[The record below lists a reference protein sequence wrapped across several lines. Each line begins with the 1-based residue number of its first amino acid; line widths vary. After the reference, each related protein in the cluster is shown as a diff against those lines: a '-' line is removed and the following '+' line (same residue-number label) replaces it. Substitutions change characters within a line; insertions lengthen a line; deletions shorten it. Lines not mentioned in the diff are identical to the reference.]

1 MMSQNGNDIDLYDIT
16 FIGAGPVAMYGMY
29 YAGLRMT
36 RFKAIDMLGEVG
48 GGLMALYPEK
58 YIYDVAGFPKILA
71 KDLTRM
77 LHDQASQYPH
87 TFCLGEKVTR
97 VERRDDGILKLTTNR
112 GVHHSKT
119 VIICAG
125 LGAYI
130 PRKLDIPK
138 VEELEERGIFY
149 HARRL
154 KDFTD
159 RSILIVGG
167 GDSAFDYSMM
177 LEPVARSITHI
188 HRNDFF
194 SAHEDSVRKVRES
207 SVDMRFPYWEI
218 KQIFGDDWVERV
230 TIVQTQDG
238 REETL
243 DIDAIIFNLGFLTNL
258 GPIEDWGLQLEKNA
272 IKVDSRMRTNVE
284 GVYAAGDI
292 VTYDG
297 KLKLIS
303 TGCGE
308 VAVAVNNAKNYI
320 NPKAKISPG
329 HSTDKHDIARRKWAR
344 REQDRRER
352 TGTEA
357 TNPGSGSDVP
367 AERGGSDPAQSSNK
381 DESQ

>member
-77 LHDQASQYPH
+77 LLDQASQYPH

-97 VERRDDGILKLTTNR
+97 VERREDGILELTTNR
-112 GVHHSKT
+112 DTHYSKT

-138 VEELEERGIFY
+138 VEELEERGIYY
-149 HARRL
+149 HARRI
-154 KDFTD
+154 KDFAD
-159 RSILIVGG
+159 RNILIVGG

-194 SAHEDSVRKVRES
+194 SAHEDSVRKVQES
-207 SVDMRFPYWEI
+207 SVDLRFPFWEI
-218 KQIFGDDWVERV
+218 KEIFGDDWVERV
-230 TIVQTQDG
+230 TIVQSQDG
-238 REETL
+238 QEETL

-258 GPIEDWGLQLEKNA
+258 GPIEDWGLELEKNA

-284 GVYAAGDI
+284 GIYAAGDI

-329 HSTDKHDIARRKWAR
+329 HSTDKHEIARRKWAR
-344 REQDRRER
+344 LEKDRQDRGR
-352 TGTEA
+352 
-357 TNPGSGSDVP
+357 P
-367 AERGGSDPAQSSNK
+367 AESDRASQAGVP
-381 DESQ
+381 ESTADADSRRDKTSKEE